1 MAFTVGRIRL
11 ETYLSVLRWFL
22 LSVRNVSW
30 RFIMFII
37 LLCVAWHSSSVQLF
51 FCYTVKT
58 FLLSLQ
64 RLLEVSLFGVSYVAK
79 QTGNLIGNSVG
90 KWKERI
96 FFLKKKVQ
104 GVDLHSNESR
114 TSTQQLLFRRTARK
128 DISAFFSWNEKPITK
143 SCLYYSV
150 QIDFSSR
157 PFPCGLQRKLDGFS
171 THITKNQVLWDCCH
185 SICVNSVYKAFL
197 KFLLCGNVISA
208 LKEVLSRLESL
219 QLSFCAL
226 SAWKQLGRFLNEV
239 GFCAEKFSHSS
250 RSRDALSQRTGTLS
264 LFPLGVFQVGH
275 LWWHFSS
282 K

>member
-1 MAFTVGRIRL
+1 MTQKQCAAFLLLYSKNFFAFTTKTFGS
-11 ETYLSVLRWFL
+11 LSLW
-22 LSVRNVSW
+22 S
-30 RFIMFII
+30 
-37 LLCVAWHSSSVQLF
+37 LLCCKTNRKSNWQLSWEMKGTNLF
-51 FCYTVKT
+51 F
-58 FLLSLQ
+58 F
-64 RLLEVSLFGVSYVAK
+64 E
-79 QTGNLIGNSVG
+79 
-90 KWKERI
+90 
-96 FFLKKKVQ
+96 KKVQ

-226 SAWKQLGRFLNEV
+226 SAWKQLGRF
-239 GFCAEKFSHSS
+239 
-250 RSRDALSQRTGTLS
+250 
-264 LFPLGVFQVGH
+264 
-275 LWWHFSS
+275 
-282 K
+282 